1 MRMKAAIKSFIVLVS
16 LVMTIL
22 LVIRFL
28 EISAPQSVLEYL
40 SREISSED
48 WLVRADSVKWS
59 FPGRVGIKGLRM
71 YNRKKSEA
79 RPFMSAEDV
88 TVRLS
93 LSRLPWSMRRLVK
106 SVVVTRLKMPR
117 LPDGYYIPDSIEFPG
132 STDYKEHDEPLELEI
147 PEIKSF
153 RLTLVEPDV
162 LDLKAKKVTV
172 EKVVAQGNV
181 LRFQGVRVMF
191 PDRDAKMEVNG
202 SCELNIPE
210 QRIVG
215 SVHGQARQ
223 NNIRPML
230 QALEITNCYQFVDAF
245 TGVTTPV
252 DAGCR
257 FEVNLRNSDL
267 RIFLDLNPTGGAY
280 REVPLKSA
288 QGNVDIRVFV
298 RDHFQNAHIAVGPV
312 DARMAD
318 GTHMTGSVFYE
329 NTNDIGYVTF
339 RNVHST
345 TSLSNALAVADVL
358 NDGTL
363 DCLQPEGKTEISL
376 DGIMAVNPAYAAT
389 NRIDGTIA
397 FSKGTFF
404 GIPLRNADTEFH
416 LRGESVVFD
425 NAKASMPHGGR
436 IHGKGLI
443 SFPGFRED
451 AASFRIALKG
461 DGIALDDALSSLGI
475 ESGNMSGKVSGV
487 VEFDGPL
494 TTALVSRVNGKVSVS
509 LRDGHLAR
517 LKLFAGLTDYLA
529 KNIPG
534 ISSLVDQSNAEMEG
548 SISNGVIRASKILVS
563 GDVFTITG
571 SGTYS
576 MPEDKLDITA
586 RVRIFKNNSII
597 GRLANPI
604 TWTFSKLLMEF
615 KVYGSIDD
623 PKWEYVSVIE
633 RLL

>member
-1 MRMKAAIKSFIVLVS
+1 MKAAIKFFLALMS
-16 LVMTIL
+16 LVVTAL
-22 LVIRFL
+22 LVVRFL
-28 EISAPQSVLEYL
+28 EITAPQSALEYL
-40 SREISSED
+40 SREASSED
-48 WLVRADSVKWS
+48 WLVRTDSVKWS
-59 FPGRVGIKGLRM
+59 FPGRIVIKGLRV
-71 YNRKKSEA
+71 YNRKKAES

-93 LSRLPWSMRRLVK
+93 LSRLPWSMKRIVK
-106 SVVVTRLKMPR
+106 SVIVTRLKMPR
-117 LPDGYYIPDSIEFPG
+117 LPDGYYMPDSIEFPG
-132 STDYKEHDEPLELEI
+132 STDFKERNEPLEMEI

-172 EKVVAQGNV
+172 EKVAAKDNV
-181 LRFQGVRVMF
+181 LRFDGVRVMF

-210 QRIVG
+210 QRIIG

-230 QALEITNCYQFVDAF
+230 QALDISNCYQFVDAF

-280 REVPLKSA
+280 RDVPLKSA

-298 RDHFQNAHIAVGPV
+298 REHFQNAHITVGPV

-363 DCLQPEGKTEISL
+363 DCLQPEEGTEITL
-376 DGIMAVNPAYAAT
+376 DGFMAVNPAYAAT

-404 GIPLRNADTEFH
+404 GIPLRNASTQFR
-416 LRGESVVFD
+416 LRGESVSFD
-425 NAKASMPHGGR
+425 KAKASMPHGGN
-436 IHGKGLI
+436 IQGKGSI

-451 AASFRIALKG
+451 AASFKIALKG
-461 DGIALDDALSSLGI
+461 DDVALDDALSSLGI
-475 ESGNMSGKVSGV
+475 ESGNMSGKVSGA

-494 TTALVSRVNGKVSVS
+494 STALVSRVNGKVSVS

-534 ISSLVDQSNAEMEG
+534 VSTLVDQSNAKMEG
-548 SISNGVIRASKILVS
+548 TISNGVIKASKMLVS
-563 GDVFTITG
+563 GGVFTITG